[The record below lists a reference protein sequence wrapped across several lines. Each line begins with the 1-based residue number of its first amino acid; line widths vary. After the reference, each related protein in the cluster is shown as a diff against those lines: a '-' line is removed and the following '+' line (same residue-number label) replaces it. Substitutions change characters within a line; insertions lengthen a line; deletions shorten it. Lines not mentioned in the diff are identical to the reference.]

1 MEEEETAPNGQ
12 REVQRLPHGSLQQPF
27 PTWQFVVLDDL
38 LDDMVAWVSL
48 AMERLGRANR
58 SRRSAD

>member
-1 MEEEETAPNGQ
+1 MEEEETTPNGQ
-12 REVQRLPHGSLQQPF
+12 REVQSLPHGCLQQPF
-27 PTWQFVVLDDL
+27 PIWQFVVLDDL

-48 AMERLGRANR
+48 VMERLGRANR